1 MIARRLICTS
11 LAHARRSMSSGSGP
25 APHSGSNDNS
35 SFFQLLAMSGVIGV
49 SVYIYQDPD
58 VLPEPIRKFL
68 PIKGVEGKN
77 MTLEEY
83 EVWRASQS
91 VPSGA
96 PAITGEKKKE
106 AVVVVTA
113 TEPDIDPTE
122 VVSPHTTTQET
133 VESLTQALELA
144 RANESTFIAELKTTK
159 APHSDEDKEM
169 LQAFRNEKAR
179 IKKQLKALSV

>member
-1 MIARRLICTS
+1 MA
-11 LAHARRSMSSGSGP
+11 
-25 APHSGSNDNS
+25 
-35 SFFQLLAMSGVIGV
+35 GVIGV

-91 VPSGA
+91 
-96 PAITGEKKKE
+96 
-106 AVVVVTA
+106 
-113 TEPDIDPTE
+113 
-122 VVSPHTTTQET
+122 
-133 VESLTQALELA
+133 
-144 RANESTFIAELKTTK
+144 
-159 APHSDEDKEM
+159 

>member
-1 MIARRLICTS
+1 MA
-11 LAHARRSMSSGSGP
+11 
-25 APHSGSNDNS
+25 
-35 SFFQLLAMSGVIGV
+35 GVIGV

-96 PAITGEKKKE
+96 PAITGQK
-106 AVVVVTA
+106 
-113 TEPDIDPTE
+113 PTF
-122 VVSPHTTTQET
+122 
-133 VESLTQALELA
+133 L
-144 RANESTFIAELKTTK
+144 AELKATR
-159 APHSDEDKEM
+159 APLSDDDKDL

>member
-1 MIARRLICTS
+1 
-11 LAHARRSMSSGSGP
+11 MSSGAGP
-25 APHSGSNDNS
+25 APHSGGNDNS
-35 SFFQLLAMSGVIGV
+35 SFFQLLAMAGVIGV

-96 PAITGEKKKE
+96 PAITGQKPKE
-106 AVVVVTA
+106 IVAVVAA
-113 TEPDIDPTE
+113 TEPEIDPTE
-122 VVSPHTTTQET
+122 VVSPHATTKDT

-144 RANESTFIAELKTTK
+144 RANESTFLAELKATR
-159 APHSDEDKEM
+159 APLSDDDKDL